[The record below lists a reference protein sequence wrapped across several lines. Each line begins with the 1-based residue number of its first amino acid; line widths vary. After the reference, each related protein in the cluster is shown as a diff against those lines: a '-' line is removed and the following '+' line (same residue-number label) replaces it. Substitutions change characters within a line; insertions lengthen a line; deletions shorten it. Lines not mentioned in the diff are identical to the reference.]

1 MDSKRRSN
9 RNPAR
14 ARDRSQ
20 PARRSRG
27 SIADDLGAAI
37 LRGQF
42 KPGATFSGQI
52 EASRKLG
59 VSRSVYREAI
69 RVLSAKGLVES
80 RPKTGTRV
88 SVPGSWH
95 LLDPEVLLWAFR
107 DEPDQSLMWS
117 LFELRMIIEP
127 AAAEL
132 AARRRSYAQLALMQ
146 SALDTMRLRGLWD
159 EEGRVA
165 DRVFHETLLQA
176 TGNAFLATLSA
187 GISSAIHWTAIYKTR
202 TKVLDDPMP
211 EHERVFEAIRS
222 GNPVEAKN
230 AMTELVQIALED
242 TKMVTP
248 AGKSAENPE
257 GVSEASRALNVSSKK
272 RRFRR
277 DIP

>member
-20 PARRSRG
+20 PARRLRG

-107 DEPDQSLMWS
+107 DEPEQSLMWS

-222 GNPVEAKN
+222 GNPVEARN
-230 AMTELVQIALED
+230 AMTELVQFALED

-248 AGKSAENPE
+248 AGKSAENRE

-277 DIP
+277 DIR